1 MNVSDIFTIQD
12 LMCFKKLFFL
22 KILSLVL
29 NLLSQ
34 NADLLLRSGDG
45 GPTASL

>member
-1 MNVSDIFTIQD
+1 MVKGSNEF
-12 LMCFKKLFFL
+12 
-22 KILSLVL
+22 L